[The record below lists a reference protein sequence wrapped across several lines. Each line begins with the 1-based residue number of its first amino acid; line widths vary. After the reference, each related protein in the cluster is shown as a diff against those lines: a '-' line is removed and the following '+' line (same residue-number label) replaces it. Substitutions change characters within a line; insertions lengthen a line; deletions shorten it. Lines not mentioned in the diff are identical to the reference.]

1 MSSDV
6 VIASIQSI
14 GRESPRPSKSRLLH
28 YNPELFKCIIVDEAH
43 HATSD
48 TYTRVFQYFGVHKA
62 ESQLLVVGFTAT
74 AWRHDGI
81 RLDAVFKDIVYHK
94 SFLSMVQEEWLCNLR
109 IERVTTGLDLWDVK
123 ITKDFES
130 RQLAKKINTDKRNA
144 SVVKAYEDHCGNRRA
159 TIVFAADVK
168 HAKTL
173 TKEFED
179 RGHVAYCISSQIP
192 PNERAGLVQ
201 RFRDGE
207 IPILVNCEML
217 TEGVVDAIIMAR
229 PTYST
234 VLMVQMLGRG
244 VRLYP
249 EKTDCLVLDMT
260 DTVNGEVLH
269 TLPTLLGQ
277 DPKATSFA
285 ITKKG
290 AAEILR
296 RGNVL
301 HTDQWLA
308 PIDDQYKPPAQ
319 PAQGLIIDQDD
330 IESKCN
336 LHQGVPPI
344 GASDIPVKEANGSS
358 STSWVA
364 HTVTSLPNN
373 EGGVAE
379 HLPAVYKDGDDGDS
393 SRAFLETITT
403 SKGIEDLGDV
413 LIAVNPHSGSGTT
426 NINLQNLTDIEN
438 ACGEKGFEGTPN
450 LLHTELTTMDDSQ
463 GDSRKSQ
470 DIFQKDPY
478 KEASLIGNQGV
489 DDGGSNSK
497 GIVKAVLDGI
507 KKTLGWIWEE
517 GHSNAENLEGPP
529 DGNKATTS
537 MDSQAPKDNVPLDF
551 VHVLVSE
558 AEARKLRENG
568 YTVIEIGR
576 VKLGRR

>member
-1 MSSDV
+1 MELVTQQGRCLLFREYKRPFSKRLRQYQEECVNACLVKYMEGRRHQLVSLPTGSGKTIVFCHLLQEFPPPSLRATKTLIIVNQLLQVDQIHAQLTSSGSDLAMSIDQGRSSPDMSSDV

-144 SVVKAYEDHCGNRRA
+144 SVVKAYEDHCAGNRRA

-217 TEGVVDAIIMAR
+217 TEGVDIPIVDAIIMAR

-285 ITKKG
+285 IT
-290 AAEILR
+290 
-296 RGNVL
+296 
-301 HTDQWLA
+301 
-308 PIDDQYKPPAQ
+308 
-319 PAQGLIIDQDD
+319 
-330 IESKCN
+330 
-336 LHQGVPPI
+336 
-344 GASDIPVKEANGSS
+344 
-358 STSWVA
+358 
-364 HTVTSLPNN
+364 
-373 EGGVAE
+373 
-379 HLPAVYKDGDDGDS
+379 
-393 SRAFLETITT
+393 SR
-403 SKGIEDLGDV
+403 
-413 LIAVNPHSGSGTT
+413 
-426 NINLQNLTDIEN
+426 
-438 ACGEKGFEGTPN
+438 
-450 LLHTELTTMDDSQ
+450 
-463 GDSRKSQ
+463 
-470 DIFQKDPY
+470 
-478 KEASLIGNQGV
+478 
-489 DDGGSNSK
+489 
-497 GIVKAVLDGI
+497 
-507 KKTLGWIWEE
+507 
-517 GHSNAENLEGPP
+517 
-529 DGNKATTS
+529 
-537 MDSQAPKDNVPLDF
+537 
-551 VHVLVSE
+551 
-558 AEARKLRENG
+558 
-568 YTVIEIGR
+568 
-576 VKLGRR
+576 